1 VDEKRGELE
10 GKAVL
15 QILAARMLLA
25 LRLKKVVGWKERESR
40 YYSGRDSVMELQCRG
55 AYQVIVEREDSTST
69 HHHQLENIKT
79 DAIDT

>member
-1 VDEKRGELE
+1 MTSFKSVDVWRWDCSGEPVAPSTHKYGVDEKRGELE

-40 YYSGRDSVMELQCRG
+40 YYSGRE
-55 AYQVIVEREDSTST
+55 YQSLR
-69 HHHQLENIKT
+69 
-79 DAIDT
+79 